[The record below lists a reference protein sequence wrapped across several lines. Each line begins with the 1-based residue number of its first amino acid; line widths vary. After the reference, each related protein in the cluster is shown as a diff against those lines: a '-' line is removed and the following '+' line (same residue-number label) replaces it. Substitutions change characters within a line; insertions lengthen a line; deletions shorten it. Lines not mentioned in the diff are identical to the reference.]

1 MAYLALGN
9 RLSCKHLRV
18 SYGRLGLGIAQGFTL
33 VEFVLVAAI
42 SVIVLMVAASLS
54 VSEARSAIR
63 TYVYQSLRDQ
73 VARVTFLIEGEV
85 AEASELTSTEPDVCK
100 VSANRPSGGVFL
112 FAFTHQYTKSQLTT
126 DAPIYATICYFNNKA
141 SGGDLYRYGPK
152 FNDQNGSLMASAS
165 YLGLVSRTT
174 DLLNNPNSSVT
185 RPNYRP
191 TVTQGLLKYY
201 ITIGTRATASGSIW
215 DLSYTPRLSNNRTPV
230 LQVARIGTACMPSAS
245 STFTGCW

>member
-1 MAYLALGN
+1 MVYLALAN
-9 RLSCKHLRV
+9 RLSCRHLPV
-18 SYGRLGLGIAQGFTL
+18 SRGRLGLGIAHGFTL

-42 SVIVLMVAASLS
+42 SVIVLMVAARLS

-85 AEASELTSTEPDVCK
+85 AEASDLTLTEPDVCK
-100 VSANRPSGGVFL
+100 DSANRPSGGVFL
-112 FAFTHQYTKSQLTT
+112 FAFTHQYTKSQSAA
-126 DAPIYATICYFNNKA
+126 DATICYFNNKA

-152 FNDQNGSLMASAS
+152 FNDQDGSLMASAS

-174 DLLNNPNSSVT
+174 DLLNDPNSSAT
-185 RPNYRP
+185 RPNSRP
-191 TVTQGLLKYY
+191 TVTQGLLEYY

-215 DLSYTPRLSNNRTPV
+215 NLSYTPRLSNNRTPV
-230 LQVARIGTACMPSAS
+230 LQVARIGTACMSSAS
-245 STFTGCW
+245 TVSTGCW